1 MFCTP
6 TCDMHSFAAVYLSAI
21 KTLNSEY
28 PDAAVTLAGIV
39 LEDAFRIWKRGTY
52 HRMLIET
59 IPNAEAEYKTNAISE
74 YVLEILQ
81 GIERIFDILP
91 GELVTTFG
99 LLSNKTG
106 YITE

>member
-1 MFCTP
+1 MIR
-6 TCDMHSFAAVYLSAI
+6 SNY
-21 KTLNSEY
+21 
-28 PDAAVTLAGIV
+28 
-39 LEDAFRIWKRGTY
+39 
-52 HRMLIET
+52 
-59 IPNAEAEYKTNAISE
+59 AISE